1 MRSIKIMVALMLL
14 GLSCTA
20 EASAA
25 PRKNRDYYEARGE
38 VVWEVPGK
46 KKVIALTFDDGPDPK
61 DTPRILDLLK
71 QHHARATFFVIG
83 SKAGKHTDLLRREME
98 EGHEIANHTFTHH
111 FFNNSFTA
119 ERIHNEIAKTQEVIY
134 TVTGQRPTL
143 FRPPGGMFDEAVLR
157 IARQEGLKT
166 IMWSWHQDTRDWSR
180 PGVGYIVNKV
190 LKNVHNGDI
199 ILLHDYVSGQSQT
212 VKALEKILPE
222 LNNRG
227 YEFVTVS
234 ELLSGAKNMV
244 PSMK

>member
-134 TVTGQRPTL
+134 TVTGQRQRCSDPPEACLTRL
-143 FRPPGGMFDEAVLR
+143 FSASRGR
-157 IARQEGLKT
+157 
-166 IMWSWHQDTRDWSR
+166 RD
-180 PGVGYIVNKV
+180 
-190 LKNVHNGDI
+190 
-199 ILLHDYVSGQSQT
+199 
-212 VKALEKILPE
+212 
-222 LNNRG
+222 
-227 YEFVTVS
+227 
-234 ELLSGAKNMV
+234 
-244 PSMK
+244 